1 MSSSAFACLIKIYN
15 FFPLLLVLYLIKITH
30 GWLPDTSTKLI
41 TGLSKI
47 PSISFKGNTSFPDH
61 FTVLYQDDNTI
72 LFGGRN
78 RIYNLS
84 VFDFSER
91 KDSTI
96 YWPSSEA
103 HHQICTLK
111 GKTED
116 DCQNYI
122 RMLFYTAPGKMLICG
137 TNSYKPYCRIL
148 QQKVMYFM
156 SFKIYITRTS
166 I

>member
-1 MSSSAFACLIKIYN
+1 MSSSAFACLTKIYN

-30 GWLPDTSTKLI
+30 GWLPDTSTKLMN
-41 TGLSKI
+41 GLSKI
-47 PSISFKGNTSFPDH
+47 PSISFKGNTTFPDH

-96 YWPSSEA
+96 DWSSSEA

-122 RMLFYTAPGKMLICG
+122 RMLFYTAPGKMLVCG

-148 QQKVMYFM
+148 QQKVV
-156 SFKIYITRTS
+156 
-166 I
+166 